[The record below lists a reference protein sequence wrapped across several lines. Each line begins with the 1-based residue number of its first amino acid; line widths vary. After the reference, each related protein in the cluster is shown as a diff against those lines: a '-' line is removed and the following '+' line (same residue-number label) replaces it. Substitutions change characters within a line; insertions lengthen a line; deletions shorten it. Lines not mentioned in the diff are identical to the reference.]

1 MPLYVDDARNRYGP
15 MLLSHMMADTSGELE
30 RARQELGIPP
40 SSIHHPDS
48 PDEHM
53 DLSQAKR
60 REAIARLGARP
71 VSSRCLVALRR
82 LRREA
87 ARAETNPPETP

>member
-1 MPLYVDDARNRYGP
+1 MALYVDNARNRYGR
-15 MLLSHMMADTSGELE
+15 MLLSHMMADTPEELE
-30 RARQELGIPP
+30 QARRALGIPTAA
-40 SSIHHPDS
+40 IHHPGS

-60 REAIARLGARP
+60 KEAIARLDARP

-82 LRREA
+82 RRREA
-87 ARAETNPPETP
+87 HSAETSQPENP

>member
-1 MPLYVDDARNRYGP
+1 MTLYVDDARNRYGR
-15 MLLSHMMADTSGELE
+15 MLLSHMMADTSEELE
-30 RARQELGIPP
+30 RARQALAIPP
-40 SSIHHPDS
+40 AAIHHPAS

-71 VSSRCLVALRR
+71 VSSRCLVARR
-82 LRREA
+82 RRET
-87 ARAETNPPETP
+87 ARAKTEPPETP